1 MNTLRLR
8 LRRLLDR
15 GERRKQRRRK
25 RSGRAYH
32 LDIIQGPLSVFRIA
46 SSNYWRYPELT
57 YRSANLFPSQLC
69 ELLSRLGLLGTN
81 AVIDMATF
89 VADVGG
95 DTDASQLGKLF
106 SAYGSDKERHGYHIA
121 YAAILSLLRRNE
133 PLTILE
139 IGLGTN
145 NSKLV
150 SSMGSGG
157 TPGASLRA
165 FRDFLPTSTICGAD
179 VDRSILFHEENQDC
193 PRRSNAPA
201 DVRRF
206 GRSARHRCIRPD
218 HRRRPAFRRS
228 KSQHPHICSQQAEV
242 RWMDRYRGHFGR
254 SCRRLEVVGRA
265 PEQIEF
271 QSLADQGTRTQHGRG
286 DAFPVTLFRPLA
298 PSSSRLSDPR

>member
-179 VDRSILFHEENQDC
+179 VDRSILFHEERIKTAHVDQTCLQTFDDLAAALGIDAFDLIIDDGLHSVEANLNTLIFALNKLRLGGWIAIEDI
-193 PRRSNAPA
+193 PDEAVVVWRSLVGLLNRSNFKAWLIKA
-201 DVRRF
+201 HVHNMVVAM
-206 GRSARHRCIRPD
+206 RSR
-218 HRRRPAFRRS
+218 
-228 KSQHPHICSQQAEV
+228 
-242 RWMDRYRGHFGR
+242 
-254 SCRRLEVVGRA
+254 
-265 PEQIEF
+265 
-271 QSLADQGTRTQHGRG
+271 
-286 DAFPVTLFRPLA
+286 
-298 PSSSRLSDPR
+298 